1 MDITVILVDDHKLV
15 RAGIRSLLNK
25 VSDVKVIGEAAEG
38 RDALALVASLKP
50 HVVLMD
56 IAMAGLNGLEAARH
70 ISADHPGTRVIM
82 LSMHSSEEYVLQSLQ
97 AGAAGYLLKDASTGE
112 LEAAIKAV
120 VRGELFLSPAISR
133 SVVDRF
139 LKRLPPPPGPL
150 EVLTPRQREVLQ
162 LIAEGKST
170 KEIAFMLK
178 LSPKTIETHRAQLMD
193 RLRIHDVASLVRFAL
208 RSGLVVE

>member
-38 RDALALVASLKP
+38 RDALALVARLKP